1 MVPCVPSVTP
11 LSVGQQRKNPDALIG
26 RRGPRAETL
35 QRMASPDTRITNP
48 PNPTYSPN
56 QRTYAGQRSN
66 NREVRGRCMRRSAD
80 QSSSVRRA
88 DRLRRECNAVA
99 FLGGCCFFQLR
110 PPIMEPRD
118 FPGQPMPS
126 RRHIV

>member
-66 NREVRGRCMRRSAD
+66 NRDE
-80 QSSSVRRA
+80 
-88 DRLRRECNAVA
+88 AVA
-99 FLGGCCFFQLR
+99 CDAV
-110 PPIMEPRD
+110 PIRAAVCGALTGSGANVTRWR
-118 FPGQPMPS
+118 F
-126 RRHIV
+126 